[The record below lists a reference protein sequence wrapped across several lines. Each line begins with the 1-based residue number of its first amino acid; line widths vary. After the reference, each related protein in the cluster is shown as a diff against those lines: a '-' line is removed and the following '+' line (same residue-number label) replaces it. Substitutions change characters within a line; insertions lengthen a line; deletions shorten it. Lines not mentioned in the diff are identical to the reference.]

1 MIHSFLWQSLTKFK
15 IKYGIYSSNFRRKS
29 SAKKNNW
36 LKLFIVVFLINWA
49 NSYIG
54 NTDTAYLKR
63 FKLENPN
70 QEGIELR
77 EVAKPDFILMTTEGN
92 FGESQILRLPEN
104 TFEFPLPLMLCMMTH
119 EMVHAIQKKELELL
133 KDGRWKL

>member
-1 MIHSFLWQSLTKFK
+1 M
-15 IKYGIYSSNFRRKS
+15 
-29 SAKKNNW
+29 
-36 LKLFIVVFLINWA
+36 
-49 NSYIG
+49 
-54 NTDTAYLKR
+54 KR

-70 QEGIELR
+70 QKGIELR
-77 EVAKPDFILMTTEGN
+77 EVTKPDFILMTIEGN

-104 TFEFPLPLMLCMMTH
+104 TFEFPLPLMLCMMTN